1 MWGISNQTLFQF
13 IRKRTCNVWHTVQVT
28 KWENQETCSLPF
40 KTKTKKKKEKKRK
53 KATKSGISTLKQDFG
68 FTTDLHTSGKSAV
81 VIF

>member
-1 MWGISNQTLFQF
+1 M
-13 IRKRTCNVWHTVQVT
+13 
-28 KWENQETCSLPF
+28 PF

-53 KATKSGISTLKQDFG
+53 KATNSGISTLKQDFG